1 MNMKPYIGVSGIEEP
16 EQLDEMLT
24 LYSQRGDITHEFM
37 PGLIVSYKTLI
48 GVKDKRIVLM
58 EDEVRSIFEE
68 LKKKD
73 SKNVFPTLH
82 FYTKHPSK
90 VRSELGKEAI
100 RITEKPLHEQVSRLI
115 GDIYKDYKKTKPL
128 FHLGLQ
134 INVSWPDPA
143 EINQIKKYF
152 PDLKIILQV
161 SDFESLDKRIRK
173 QNAHCYLVDPSRGEG
188 IDYTEKAVRA
198 FSVIN
203 EKKPNA
209 KIGIAGGINPENVRE
224 RISSLRKKLRRRD
237 FCIDAQTGLRTEG
250 YLDMNKVERYLEEA
264 IEAFQ

>member
-1 MNMKPYIGVSGIEEP
+1 
-16 EQLDEMLT
+16 MLAI
-24 LYSQRGDITHEFM
+24 YSQKGDITHDIM

-82 FYTKHPSK
+82 FYTKDPSK
-90 VRSELGKEAI
+90 VRPELGKEAI
-100 RITEKPLHEQVSRLI
+100 RITEKPLHEQVSMLI

-134 INVSWPDPA
+134 INVSWPNPR
-143 EINQIKKYF
+143 EVNQIKTDF

-161 SDFESLDKRIRK
+161 SDFESLDERIRK
-173 QNAHCYLVDPSRGEG
+173 HNAHCYLVDPSRGEG
-188 IDYTEKAVRA
+188 IDYTEKAVEV
-198 FSVIN
+198 FDIISEI
-203 EKKPNA
+203 KSDST
-209 KIGIAGGINPENVRE
+209 IGIAGGISPENVRE
-224 RISSLRKKLRRRD
+224 RVSSLRKKLGTRD
-237 FCIDAQTGLRTEG
+237 FCIDAQSGLRTG
-250 YLDMNKVERYLEEA
+250 GHLDMDKVKTYLEEA
-264 IEAFQ
+264 MEAFQ